1 MLFHSVLKEMHHF
14 DSWLVHHLSGD
25 VYLTDN
31 YDHILLL
38 EQEHQALRGD
48 WQVSFESPGEWV

>member
-1 MLFHSVLKEMHHF
+1 MLFLSVLKEMHHF

-25 VYLTDN
+25 AYSPDN

-38 EQEHQALRGD
+38 EQEHQALSGD
-48 WQVSFESPGEWV
+48 WQV